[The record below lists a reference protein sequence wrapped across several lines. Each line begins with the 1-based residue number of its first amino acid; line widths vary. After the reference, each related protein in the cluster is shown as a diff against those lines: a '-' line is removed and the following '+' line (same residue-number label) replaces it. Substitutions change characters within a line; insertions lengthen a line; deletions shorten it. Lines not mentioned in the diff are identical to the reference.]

1 MTNEIMTEAHQTKQ
15 ARKEANLHHSVFV
28 IRHFLGLT
36 MLLAGT
42 LRAVEPVQL
51 TVYPQKIRTFYRPT
65 DAAVPGALRSNSV
78 PLPVGNI
85 TATGRATDGALWLG
99 TTQGL
104 MRLDFSAPGRDRRQY
119 LAGPRYLPDDQ
130 VEQLAPDDRGGV
142 WARTRTGVSHIELRP
157 MTLAQKAGHF

>member
-1 MTNEIMTEAHQTKQ
+1 MTNDIMTEAHQTRQ
-15 ARKEANLHHSVFV
+15 ARKEASLHHSVFV

-85 TATGRATDGALWLG
+85 TATARATDGALWLG

-104 MRLDFSAPGRDRRQY
+104 LRLRRLDHAPERVPHR
-119 LAGPRYLPDDQ
+119 A
-130 VEQLAPDDRGGV
+130 E
-142 WARTRTGVSHIELRP
+142 
-157 MTLAQKAGHF
+157 

>member
-1 MTNEIMTEAHQTKQ
+1 MTNGKIMTKAQPNIQT
-15 ARKEANLHHSVFV
+15 RHRANLGHSAFG

-36 MLLAGT
+36 LLLTGA

-51 TVYPQKIRTFYRPT
+51 TAYPQKVRTFYLPT

-85 TATGRATDGALWLG
+85 TATAHASDGALWLG

-104 MRLDFSAPGRDRRQY
+104 MRLDFSAPERDRRQY
-119 LAGPRYLPDDQ
+119 LSGQRYLPDDR
-130 VEQLAPDDRGGV
+130 VEQLAPDDHGG
-142 WARTRTGVSHIELRP
+142 
-157 MTLAQKAGHF
+157 